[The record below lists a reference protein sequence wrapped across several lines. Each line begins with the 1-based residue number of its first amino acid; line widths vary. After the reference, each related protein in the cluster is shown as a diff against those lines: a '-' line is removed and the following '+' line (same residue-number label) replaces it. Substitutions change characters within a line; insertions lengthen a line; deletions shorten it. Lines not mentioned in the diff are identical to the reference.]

1 VLAVGWIGTLALG
14 AWGGVGPEAGS
25 GLTPYELERA
35 CPQPAAAPS
44 PAGLAPGRL
53 PVPED
58 EKWILHALNRLGY
71 GPRPGD
77 VERVR
82 RMGLANYIALQLR
95 PERIP
100 DPVVEAKL
108 RPLRTLG
115 MTSQALFAAYPQPK
129 AEGRDARREALKR
142 DDGPR
147 GGAVRPRALSR
158 MDPFSGG
165 RDGGEMPESAD
176 RLEGRR
182 GREERM
188 MDAAQRDPGALLVR
202 IENMPGAIIME
213 LAQARV
219 LRAIHSE
226 RQLQEVM
233 TDFWFNHF
241 NVFAPKGADKWL
253 VTSYERDVIRPHAF
267 GRFRDLLGA
276 TAKHPAMLF
285 YLDNWMSSK
294 AGGPTGMPDQ
304 PDAQGNRRRP
314 TGLNENYARELM
326 ELHTL
331 GVDGGYTQRDV
342 TEVARALTGW
352 SLERPGQGGGF
363 AYRPQMHDDGE
374 KVVLGVRI
382 PAGGGMQDGERV
394 LDLLAR
400 HPSTARFIAT
410 KLARRFVSDD
420 PPPALVDRAARA
432 FRETDGDIRSVVQTI
447 VTSPEFF
454 SEEAYRAKIKKPLE
468 LVASAVRVLG
478 GEAQSMSFLPMAVG
492 RIGEPLYQSQ
502 PPTGYPDK
510 AEAWVNTGA
519 LLNRMNFALALA
531 GGRIPGTWVDLDHL
545 VGNVDRRNPEQV
557 MDRLLFRVLGRDSA
571 AETRQTLLA
580 QLNDPAIMRATV
592 DDGGVNTDVAKL
604 AALILGSPE
613 FQRR

>member
-1 VLAVGWIGTLALG
+1 
-14 AWGGVGPEAGS
+14 
-25 GLTPYELERA
+25 
-35 CPQPAAAPS
+35 
-44 PAGLAPGRL
+44 
-53 PVPED
+53 
-58 EKWILHALNRLGY
+58 
-71 GPRPGD
+71 
-77 VERVR
+77 
-82 RMGLANYIALQLR
+82 
-95 PERIP
+95 
-100 DPVVEAKL
+100 
-108 RPLRTLG
+108 
-115 MTSQALFAAYPQPK
+115 
-129 AEGRDARREALKR
+129 
-142 DDGPR
+142 
-147 GGAVRPRALSR
+147 
-158 MDPFSGG
+158 
-165 RDGGEMPESAD
+165 
-176 RLEGRR
+176 
-182 GREERM
+182 
-188 MDAAQRDPGALLVR
+188 
-202 IENMPGAIIME
+202 
-213 LAQARV
+213 
-219 LRAIHSE
+219 
-226 RQLQEVM
+226 
-233 TDFWFNHF
+233 
-241 NVFAPKGADKWL
+241 
-253 VTSYERDVIRPHAF
+253 
-267 GRFRDLLGA
+267 
-276 TAKHPAMLF
+276 MLF